1 MKKMELNENHR
12 AFVQYYLSNGFNATK
27 AYMKAYPEAGY
38 DTARTGGSDLLAKP
52 DIQAEV
58 ERVRNEFEAKTII
71 TKEEI
76 IQKLYEIMMANQG
89 KKDTFTLKSIEI
101 LNKMLGYNEPE
112 VIVNNGGLPPEI
124 SVNIIKPKDNE

>member
-1 MKKMELNENHR
+1 MELNERHK
-12 AFVQYYLSNGFNATK
+12 AFVQVYMSNGFNATK
-27 AYMKAYPEAGY
+27 AYMRTYPDASY
-38 DTARTGGSDLLAKP
+38 DSARALSTNLLAN
-52 DIQAEV
+52 DSIQNEID
-58 ERVRNEFEAKTII
+58 RVRGEFEAKTII

-76 IQKLYEIMMANQG
+76 IQKLYEIMMNNQG

-124 SVNIIKPKDNE
+124 SVNIIKPKGNE